1 MMLFE
6 MMIINI
12 LNVIPFIIFHT
23 CNKNGKIINAGI
35 VFGLTIL
42 MLIITIPTTLDMAK
56 TIFEVIFGRED
67 NAVLIENS
75 MNSNNNIKDILEA
88 PYIESYNPT
97 GIYCFFFIFIVAMDA
112 AWTMLSICLISDLK
126 DRYIKWKKRKLWRE
140 KY

>member
-6 MMIINI
+6 MMTINI
-12 LNVIPFIIFHT
+12 LNIFPFIFFHT

-42 MLIITIPTTLDMAK
+42 MLIITIPTTLEMAK
-56 TIFEVIFGRED
+56 TIFEVIFSREE
-67 NAVLIENS
+67 NAVLIGDS
-75 MNSNNNIKDILEA
+75 LNSNNNVKEILEA

-112 AWTMLSICLISDLK
+112 AWIFLSICLISDLK